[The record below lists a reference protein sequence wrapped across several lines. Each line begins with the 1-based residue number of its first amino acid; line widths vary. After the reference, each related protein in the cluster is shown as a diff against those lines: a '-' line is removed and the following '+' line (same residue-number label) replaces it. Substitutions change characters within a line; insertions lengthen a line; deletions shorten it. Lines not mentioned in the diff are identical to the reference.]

1 MNQVSTAIP
10 SPRRRWG
17 FNLASLIP
25 GRSSVAPPAV
35 VEQPLTKIGDA
46 DGQDQTD
53 APEVAP
59 EAVSAKIGVAQL
71 STDGAVA
78 LQSTTPSFPAATPEA
93 PSPLSV
99 PPSVPPE
106 SSRRRRGQIAAIPD
120 SAAEEIQARLFA
132 LLGDA
137 SLKSG
142 GFDTDAVLHKLCL
155 HPPHVDDLC
164 RLLAAPFMDGGKKIA
179 AVIGLGGYGAVLAF
193 GVARILPPFPFGEG
207 EFRPVSF
214 LSVDQGVSE
223 KGAVWR
229 LASPKDAATV
239 LRNKRILIVAPVLTK
254 ETCTHI
260 QACVRLIE
268 EPTGEGLGVNATVV
282 GVSTLF
288 QLQCSGNLPK
298 GRVKGFETRSV
309 LRLDFQT
316 HSAKAV

>member
-25 GRSSVAPPAV
+25 GRSSIAPPSV
-35 VEQPLTKIGDA
+35 VEQPITTTGDA
-46 DGQDQTD
+46 GGQDQTG
-53 APEVAP
+53 ASEVAP
-59 EAVSAKIGVAQL
+59 EATSAKVGVAQL
-71 STDGAVA
+71 STDGAAA
-78 LQSTTPSFPAATPEA
+78 LQSTTPSLPAVTPEA
-93 PSPLSV
+93 PSI

-106 SSRRRRGQIAAIPD
+106 SSRRRRGQLAVITD

-288 QLQCSGNLPK
+288 QLQSSGNLPK